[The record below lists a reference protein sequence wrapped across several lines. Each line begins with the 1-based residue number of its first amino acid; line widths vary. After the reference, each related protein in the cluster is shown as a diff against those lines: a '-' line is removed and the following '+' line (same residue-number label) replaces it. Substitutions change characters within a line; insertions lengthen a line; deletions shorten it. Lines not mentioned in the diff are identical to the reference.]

1 MYLGN
6 LPWPE
11 VAKHTH
17 KVIVIPTGSL
27 EQHGHHLPLLSDS
40 MIGAAIADRAHDILG
55 DSAVFLPMLW
65 IGASDHHLAFPGTVS
80 LSMETYTKTISDL
93 VESVINAG
101 FRRIF
106 VLNSHAGNVTP
117 ASTALYDVNMRYH
130 EDLPDLWLTFAS
142 WFDLARAEVAA
153 LDGITQDSVVHACEW
168 ETSVMM
174 AAHPELVVR
183 KAITGTTT
191 LFKSAFY
198 SPDFSGKTRVS
209 VTKTIDQLSPV
220 GALGRPE
227 LGTTEKGERI
237 IAAASTVVVDFMREF
252 AGWKALKPRA
262 AKSRSASSKT

>member
-6 LPWPE
+6 LPWPG
-11 VAKHTH
+11 VAEHTH

-40 MIGAAIADRAHDILG
+40 MIGAAVADRAHAALG

-65 IGASDHHLAFPGTVS
+65 VGASDHHLAFPGTVS
-80 LSMETYTKTISDL
+80 LSMDTYTKTIIDI
-93 VESVINAG
+93 VESVIGAG

-106 VLNSHAGNVTP
+106 LLNSHAGNVTP
-117 ASTALYDVNMRYH
+117 ASAALYEVNMRYH
-130 EDLPDLWLTFAS
+130 DTLPDLWLTFSS
-142 WFDLARAEVAA
+142 WFDIACAEVAA
-153 LDGITQDSVVHACEW
+153 LDGIVQDSVVHACEW
-168 ETSVMM
+168 ETSVML

-183 KAITGTTT
+183 KAITGTRT

-209 VTKTIDQLSPV
+209 VTKTIDQLSPS

-227 LGTTEKGERI
+227 LGTADKGERI
-237 IAAASTVVVDFMREF
+237 IAAASAVVVDFVSEF
-252 AGWKALKPRA
+252 SSWKPLKPRA
-262 AKSRSASSKT
+262 AKSN